1 MDNRIEY
8 PIIQKGVDD
17 SLENISTVLSV
28 FDTDRCSYK
37 SLYDNF
43 SEQVIA
49 LISNGIEKPSAQKFH
64 ESLNTFEKF
73 GFVSKEKIKLFEENT
88 EMKKSIA
95 AGAASFVL
103 SIGPP
108 LFGYVSNKLDMYN
121 FQKFYISSLAYINRE
136 STYRIKQNVARIF
149 TPCKIKDKNYN
160 KLFEKFGNENA
171 SIFELPSLKRSFYY
185 KFNKM
190 EKEQMKVF
198 AGSIL
203 RACDWDDEEIRG
215 RAEDYLDVYCK
226 LSAPDI
232 DRLIFNT
239 KEQVDIFS
247 DFIVFNSITAKD
259 FFVALVNSIEK
270 GQAYAGYN
278 IDNDPYR
285 KIRQKKAMLIGEG
298 IKLAGDILGSKYKPI
313 EVFADMSVNMFF
325 NCIDTPS
332 MEVAMKIEEARD
344 KLKKEIS
351 CAGNVYGKE

>member
-1 MDNRIEY
+1 MDNKSEY

-28 FDTDRCSYK
+28 FDTDGGSFK
-37 SLYDNF
+37 SFYDNF

-49 LISNGIEKPSAQKFH
+49 LIINGIEKHSAQKFH
-64 ESLNTFEKF
+64 ESLKFFEKH
-73 GFVSKEKIKLFEENT
+73 GFVSKEKVMLFEENT
-88 EMKKSIA
+88 EMKKGIA

-103 SIGPP
+103 SIGSP
-108 LFGYVSNKLDMYN
+108 LLGYVSNKLDMYN

-136 STYRIKQNVARIF
+136 STYRIKKNVSRVF
-149 TPCKIKDKNYN
+149 TPYKIKDKDYN

-171 SIFELPSLKRSFYY
+171 SIFDIPSLRRSIYY

-190 EKEQMKVF
+190 EKEQMKIF

-215 RAEDYLDVYCK
+215 RAEDFLDIYCK

-239 KEQVDIFS
+239 KEQVDFFS
-247 DFIVFNSITAKD
+247 DFIVFNSVTAKD
-259 FFVALVNSIEK
+259 IFAALVNSIEK

-285 KIRQKKAMLIGEG
+285 KIRQKKAVLVGEG
-298 IKLAGDILGSKYKPI
+298 IKLAGDMLGSKYKPI
-313 EVFADMSVNMFF
+313 EVFADMAVDMFF

-332 MEVAMKIEEARD
+332 MEMAMKIEEARD

-351 CAGNVYGKE
+351 SSGNAYGKK